1 MAEKEQAEEQT
12 VEQTVEQTQAE
23 DIVEEQPSADDEA
36 NAKNNEEE
44 LASLDV
50 ETLIEKIHQ
59 ARSKADEN
67 WDVALRTKADMENL
81 RRRTDKDVSNA
92 RKYGIEKLANELL
105 PVKDT
110 MEMGVLAAIEVDIE
124 NEAIDK
130 IREGMELTLKMMN
143 DAMTK
148 MGIEEIAPEIGDDF
162 DPEYHQAMSIQEIEG
177 KKANTI
183 VAVMQKGY
191 MLNSRLLRPAMVMV
205 AK

>member
-1 MAEKEQAEEQT
+1 MAGQEAGQEKTAAQAAEELHS
-12 VEQTVEQTQAE
+12 ENL
-23 DIVEEQPSADDEA
+23 ADDALDTES
-36 NAKNNEEE
+36 EVDED
-44 LASLDV
+44 LAALDV
-50 ETLIEKIHQ
+50 EIFIEKLKQ
-59 ARSKADEN
+59 AQTKADEN

-81 RRRTDKDVSNA
+81 RRRTEKDVSNA
-92 RKYGIEKLANELL
+92 RKYGIEKMANELL

-124 NEAIDK
+124 GESMDK

-148 MGIEEIAPEIGDDF
+148 MGIEEVAPEMGDDF
-162 DPEYHQAMSIQEIEG
+162 DPEYHQAMSMQEIEG
-177 KKANTI
+177 KKSNTI

-191 MLNSRLLRPAMVMV
+191 LLNARLLRPAMVMV